1 MFCVNIGRLFYVR
14 RIVNFNYWGIAMIKV
29 WVFIIIFFI
38 GGVMAIID
46 FFVTKSFQSL
56 LFGVP
61 CLFVAVGLAKIRY
74 KLFPYARYMGDS
86 DSDNND
92 GADQ

>member
-1 MFCVNIGRLFYVR
+1 
-14 RIVNFNYWGIAMIKV
+14 MIKV

-46 FFVTKSFQSL
+46 FFVTKSFQSI
-56 LFGVP
+56 LFGVA
-61 CLFVAVGLAKIRY
+61 CLFVAVGLVKIRY

-86 DSDNND
+86 DNNG
-92 GADQ
+92 GAGQ